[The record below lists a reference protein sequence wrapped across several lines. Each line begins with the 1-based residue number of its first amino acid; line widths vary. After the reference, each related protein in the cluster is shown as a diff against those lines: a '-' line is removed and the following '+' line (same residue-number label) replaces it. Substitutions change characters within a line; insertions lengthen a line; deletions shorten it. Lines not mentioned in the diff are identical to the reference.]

1 MRNHSACLQVS
12 SNGLLSFD
20 RPFLKPFPHT
30 FPLTT
35 ARVVAPYWDDSD
47 TRVKGFARYD
57 IVTNSHPSLSCLI
70 SITSDVISSLENT
83 TFQASWL
90 LVTRWVDL
98 CPYLDRNCQRL
109 VEQFGIVLV
118 SGCHSTLQE
127 NNFQVVLATDGLI
140 SYAVFTYKCGELNWV
155 QHDASIG
162 FSASKT
168 LFANHPLSMQD
179 NVTAIAC
186 LNKTCAPWNNVVFQT
201 SLQQGKF

>member
-70 SITSDVISSLENT
+70 SITSNVISSLENT

-98 CPYLDRNCQRL
+98 CPYLDRNCTEVSRTVWHSISIRL
-109 VEQFGIVLV
+109 SFHLAGKQL
-118 SGCHSTLQE
+118 SG
-127 NNFQVVLATDGLI
+127 G
-140 SYAVFTYKCGELNWV
+140 
-155 QHDASIG
+155 
-162 FSASKT
+162 
-168 LFANHPLSMQD
+168 
-179 NVTAIAC
+179 
-186 LNKTCAPWNNVVFQT
+186 TCN
-201 SLQQGKF
+201 